1 MNCFFVGTTAVL
13 ILVHTELQ
21 AWVESLD
28 NATAY
33 MGDTTA
39 WKSAAAEGLGQSP
52 GCFGRFIW
60 RNQEGGC
67 LS

>member
-1 MNCFFVGTTAVL
+1 ML

-21 AWVESLD
+21 AWVESLG

-39 WKSAAAEGLGQSP
+39 WKSAAAEGLGRSL
-52 GCFGRFIW
+52 GCLEDLFGETKR
-60 RNQEGGC
+60 GC